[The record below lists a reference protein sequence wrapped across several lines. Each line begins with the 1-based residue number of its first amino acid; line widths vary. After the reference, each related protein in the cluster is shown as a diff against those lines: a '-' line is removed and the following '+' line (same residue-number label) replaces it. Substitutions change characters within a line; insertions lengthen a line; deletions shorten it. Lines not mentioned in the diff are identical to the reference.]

1 MHTTGLS
8 TSRTL
13 AAAAP
18 LWGNSQSSLSAPPT
32 ETLQTFG
39 QTKPRSRDEWALV
52 KAADDDFEVEE
63 EIEFDDDNDK
73 GEDDEEDLQD
83 FETDYDVIGGR
94 LSSDSERYLESDSF
108 ISTRGEPAE
117 SIVDYKINEDEFHK
131 LSLQHCDFFIRKVPD
146 ADEDMYDFRE
156 VSTSCMHAIYICM

>member
-1 MHTTGLS
+1 MK
-8 TSRTL
+8 SRT
-13 AAAAP
+13 
-18 LWGNSQSSLSAPPT
+18 
-32 ETLQTFG
+32 
-39 QTKPRSRDEWALV
+39 RDEWALV
-52 KAADDDFEVEE
+52 KAADDDFEIEE

-146 ADEDMYDFRE
+146 ADDDMYDFRE
-156 VSTSCMHAIYICM
+156 VSTY